1 MRSLTYFFGFETG
14 SGNKSHNFLVGQITG
29 NCQYPVGC
37 GKVDVPLVAGYRRIE
52 RGFYFGDASAA
63 FGVCFE
69 CACFHSFYF
78 LDELF
83 PFQSQA
89 VENDRYRAECHSGT
103 RPHGIEHPAVYREQ
117 YPGGDGNTYD
127 IVDERPKEVFSDNAR
142 RAAGKPYGT
151 CEQEKVGIHECNHCY
166 LHRYIGPLPHG
177 YAHVGAG

>member
-103 RPHGIEHPAVYREQ
+103 RPHGIEHPTVYREQ

-142 RAAGKPYGT
+142 
-151 CEQEKVGIHECNHCY
+151 Q
-166 LHRYIGPLPHG
+166 IGR
-177 YAHVGAG
+177 AHV